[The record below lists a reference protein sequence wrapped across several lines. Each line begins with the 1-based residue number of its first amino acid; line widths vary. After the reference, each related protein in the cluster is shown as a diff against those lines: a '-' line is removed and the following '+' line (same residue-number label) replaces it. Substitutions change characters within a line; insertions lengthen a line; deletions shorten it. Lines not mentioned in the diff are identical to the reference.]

1 MSLYPWIQKLKKVWS
16 RLLVWTDQTLARLSI
31 PPITEVITFVVI
43 AGLYFFNAVRF
54 SLPVGYAGFFSL
66 MTEQLSQNGFVLPI
80 QVPFYGPGGT
90 PFAYPPL
97 GLYVA
102 AVVTGLFRMPIF
114 DYLRWAP
121 PLISMLAFGVAYILF
136 REIFANRMK
145 ALFGTVLTSTV
156 GIVYTSHATAAGMA
170 RAFALL
176 FSMGCLLI
184 SFRIFRGKSSSYKLI
199 VLSAILFGMTFLTHL
214 SYAVFTLLSL
224 LAFAFTSPRER
235 FLSNCVRLA
244 LIGIGGLAVAA
255 PWYLTVIIR
264 YGAQVFAYAGS
275 SHGSF
280 GIIYQASNSLL
291 SIPVLLV
298 KWFYNLGR
306 TWKPFAL
313 AGVSL
318 LGFCYAIMRRRWLL
332 PLWMISIALFLGEA
346 ARFEAMLASM
356 LAADLIFDLAS
367 MEDLSNTPH
376 FIPRSIL
383 SAIFTFLILG
393 VFLAQG
399 LKEVRSKTPALSSQA
414 LEVSTW
420 IRDNSK
426 DDASYLLLSGSH
438 DLSEWFPYLT
448 HRTPDIAYWG
458 SEWSGDYLMK
468 QSYFQSLLECVE
480 DQSSSCVYHLIDI
493 ADIDPDL
500 MILPEG
506 ATWIYEEIASRSNWT
521 LVYDQAGFIVFAK
534 NPE

>member
-1 MSLYPWIQKLKKVWS
+1 MRWYPWIQKLSKVWS

-43 AGLYFFNAVRF
+43 AGLYFFNAVWF
-54 SLPVGYAGFFSL
+54 SLPAGYAGFFAL

-80 QVPFYGPGGT
+80 QVPFYGPDGT

-97 GLYVA
+97 GLYIA
-102 AVVTGLFRMPIF
+102 AIVTKLLGVPIF
-114 DYLRWAP
+114 TYIRWAP
-121 PLISMLAFGVAYILF
+121 PLISMLAFGVAYLLF

-156 GIVYTSHATAAGMA
+156 GIVYTSHATAAGMV

-199 VLSAILFGMTFLTHL
+199 VLSAILFGMTSLTHL
-214 SYAVFTLLSL
+214 SYTVFTFLSL
-224 LAFAFTSPRER
+224 LVFVFTSPRER
-235 FLSNCVRLA
+235 FLSNCVRITF
-244 LIGIGGLAVAA
+244 IGLGGLTVAA
-255 PWYLTVIIR
+255 PWYMTVINR
-264 YGAQVFAYAGS
+264 YGAQVFVYAGS

-280 GIIYQASNSLL
+280 GILHQASRKFLSL
-291 SIPVLLV
+291 PVLLT

-306 TWKPFAL
+306 TWNPFPL

-318 LGFCYAIMRRRWLL
+318 LGFCYAVMRRRWLL
-332 PLWMISIALFLGEA
+332 PIWMISIALFLGEA

-367 MEDLSNTPH
+367 MEDLTDAPH
-376 FIPRSIL
+376 LIPRSIL
-383 SAIFTFLILG
+383 SAIFTLLILG

-399 LKEVRSKTPALSSQA
+399 LKDIRSKTPAFSSQT

-420 IRDNSK
+420 VQDNSNK
-426 DDASYLLLSGSH
+426 DASYLLLSGSH
-438 DLSEWFPYLT
+438 DLSEWFPYLS

-458 SEWSGDYLMK
+458 SEWNGTYLLE
-468 QSYFQSLLECVE
+468 QSYFQNLRECME
-480 DQSSSCVYHLIDI
+480 DESSSCVYHLIDI